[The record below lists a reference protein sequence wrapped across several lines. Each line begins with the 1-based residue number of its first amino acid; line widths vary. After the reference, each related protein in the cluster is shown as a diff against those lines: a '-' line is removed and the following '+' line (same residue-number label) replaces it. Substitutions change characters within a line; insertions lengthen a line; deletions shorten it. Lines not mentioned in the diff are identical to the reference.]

1 MLEIELSHWKMFNI
15 YVNFYQLV
23 VQFVSANGEDDWQVD
38 WTDAIYK
45 PVIICR

>member
-1 MLEIELSHWKMFNI
+1 MNAEFWIVI
-15 YVNFYQLV
+15 VIC
-23 VQFVSANGEDDWQVD
+23 VSANVEDDWQVD